1 MATDFSLETVQVRR
15 QWIHVFKGLKEI
27 KLPTQD
33 STPSKKGF
41 KKIKT
46 SDIQNLKEFITCTIR
61 NVEQSPLDRIKMKPD

>member
-46 SDIQNLKEFITCTIR
+46 SDIQNLK
-61 NVEQSPLDRIKMKPD
+61 